1 LAKIFSG
8 LALSVEMQQF
18 ISSRDSLA
26 MLVIEIYT
34 QYDNKSYLCIC
45 KAPLMQL
52 CSFAACV
59 IEAVDLIIH

>member
-1 LAKIFSG
+1 
-8 LALSVEMQQF
+8 MQQF
-18 ISSRDSLA
+18 ISVRDSLA

-34 QYDNKSYLCIC
+34 QYDNKSYLSASA
-45 KAPLMQL
+45 KGTTLMQL